1 MTNSLT
7 KIFDTIG
14 FSFRTKNNFFIPI
27 EPIKGY
33 NSLNSSHLG
42 YYIPYLVR
50 NYASDNSLE
59 YEVGVGY
66 ITLDNTDIVVDRH
79 KVVKS
84 SNNDQKVVFKP
95 STKSEF
101 YIFAN
106 ESNFNTGFNNV
117 IVKTSSFTAD
127 AIQAV
132 YLVDTSE
139 STMDIVLPSG
149 DKSDNLVLE
158 FKLIAGENPA
168 IIRDSHGLIIL
179 SLRNSN
185 RYTKLAY
192 HNHTWHQLKE
202 EQYTPFSAES
212 LGEESFTSQANA
224 AGDIY
229 SFQYNQ
235 DGSAL
240 AGSTMYWSSGNTN
253 KLLLGSSSE
262 NLAHTIIPT
271 SGSGDVVFNNDRTSS
286 DFIVHGSG
294 DRNLFVTYD
303 GRLGLNIP
311 SGSRPQTVFHVVNYV
326 CQEGFR
332 LENRSACHPANIT
345 LYHKP
350 SGDLTS
356 DTVVAE
362 INLAGKN
369 SNNNKVDYS
378 KIISKA
384 KDPTS
389 ASQKGKLEIVVESA
403 GSGIS
408 TIKTDPDA
416 TIIGYGNNNLVVSGN
431 NSTSLGFS
439 NTNLNLTSTTATI
452 KGNTIN
458 LQSQNI
464 VFGSGNVG
472 TITLPSLIAS
482 SIQATNLKL
491 PSISPNSILALDAE
505 GNVSAGTSV
514 VRFPSIPS
522 GRVLTTDAGGSV
534 TGVFYT
540 DSFFLSDRDFS
551 WNKFPK
557 RSGSVCLRQVVLTTP
572 AAVEEFFVGDQIAVV
587 DYANKVYYRTVKS
600 LDIVNNAIVG
610 ILVDQNLTESTAY
623 NVTIYSITR
632 GGYLS
637 LEMYTEPGTVADAT
651 SIVLSLRPNVST
663 VFNEQHRDID
673 FLVYGT
679 DPVPALSVRANS
691 GRSYVQ
697 SGEYFSY
704 ATQKDASLF
713 AIPVTPS
720 GEGTSNSNNTANY
733 RNTASG
739 VFSGM
744 VTSVGANGLPSHY
757 GTYDQNGNVAEW
769 IEDSNIVSTSSSQYA
784 AGGSWS
790 SLSNNALHSVIPYSI
805 SGGYQDIGFRVCGS
819 YGLVDNTYIT
829 GILGLNFVSV
839 ANPNNAAD
847 QSPVYTSNGLT
858 PSASG
863 VSNLGVVNRN
873 YRIGV
878 TETTNSQYV
887 KFLNAVASTDNFGL
901 YDSNMS
907 GSLIGGIGRSGTA
920 GSYTYY
926 TKPSMSDKPV
936 VFVDYLS
943 SIRFTNWL
951 HNSAPTGTGLTS
963 SITEDGAYTLFN
975 LGPDTYQITKNT
987 YQKYW
992 LPSLN
997 EWHKA
1002 AYFVPSGVSASS
1014 GTSSVLIK
1022 RDSPYMVASGTN
1034 ASGVPYID
1042 YASLSVSGWIYAD
1055 KLKLGDG
1062 SFSSSLDAN
1071 NSRTLSLL
1079 NGTMIVESGSH
1090 KITIGD
1096 QDNVVVTN
1104 AGSGWNGTYGNVLS
1118 NTGIVLSANGDIV
1131 LAATGEVRIYSPQPI
1146 RMSGLITDEIRY
1158 QTITKVNEN
1167 GDPASLYGGTISGLL
1182 FKQNDTTAASIDQI
1196 VMVNSKVTMPNEPI
1210 NRPLFINPN
1219 NEITTYSGV
1228 TYIPSG
1234 EVTITSPLV
1243 VDTIQ
1248 IGEELEFYRGSILT
1262 HNGAGPASWEPAEY
1276 LKAEGILWNRYTKRP
1291 VVVYP
1296 HKMVFTTSPGLET
1309 LAKEFSYS
1317 DTIAIVHRDT
1327 REIKYVKAADNSIHI
1342 VDGPS
1347 PIPVPTA
1354 IFNVG
1359 ADGTELSFCPTITWS
1374 TNECSGVSGYAYSVT
1389 KGGYLSIQI
1398 EQDNNNEIMSSF
1410 ACSPDSTGYYK
1421 PSTLNTISTRP
1432 NKPTAFNLL
1441 GEDIDFAIYGAKYT
1455 PYHSYDNNIFAT
1467 GADGLPIGL
1476 VPAFKINANIS
1487 NAVYGDASSGVYFS
1501 GYADVQGTL
1510 PSGYLVDERSK
1521 VSINTKNAY
1530 LVSSIPSG
1538 TGTLGLYA
1546 DLSVNGYTYSSGIIT
1561 NDVYIRPLPDIGGNS
1576 KYIINAPLTVNEYG
1590 QIISQ
1595 VPQTAPTIPG
1605 SPTSVEGTEG
1615 NSSVNLNWTAPT
1627 NNGGRIIINYLI
1639 EYSVNGGT
1647 TWTTYSKP
1655 ASSLTSL
1662 SITGLTNSV
1671 EYLFRVS
1678 AINTI
1683 GTGAPSLVSNGI
1695 TPVSNRPS
1703 QPRSL
1708 AATRGSLSATLT
1720 WTVPIYGSPTNY
1732 VVEYS
1737 DDNGVTW
1744 STYPDPDTI
1753 STDTTVTVPG
1763 LSDAIR
1769 YLFRVKAQN
1778 ASGYGTYAEVASLG
1792 TDPYIPPT
1800 SPTEDNTS
1808 LWDFGK
1814 ITFTGVC
1821 V

>member
-33 NSLNSSHLG
+33 NSLNSSHIG

-50 NYASDNSLE
+50 NYASDNTLE

-66 ITLDNTDIVVDRH
+66 IVLDGTDIVVDRY

-84 SNNDQKVVFKP
+84 SNNDQKVNFKP

-127 AIQAV
+127 AVQAV

-139 STMDIVLPSG
+139 STMDIILPSG

-168 IIRDSHGLIIL
+168 IVRDSYGSIIL
-179 SLRNSN
+179 SLRKSN
-185 RYTKLAY
+185 KYTKLAY
-192 HNHTWHQLKE
+192 HNKTWHQLKE
-202 EQYTPFSAES
+202 EQQATFSAES
-212 LGEESFTSQANA
+212 LDKESFTSQADA

-235 DGSAL
+235 NGSAL
-240 AGSTMYWSSGNTN
+240 AGSTMYWGSGNTN

-262 NLAHTIIPT
+262 ALAHTIIPT
-271 SGSGDVVFNNDRTSS
+271 SGSGPVVFNNDRTNS

-311 SGSRPQTVFHVVNYV
+311 SGSRPQTVFHVVNHV

-356 DTVVAE
+356 NTIVAE

-369 SNNNKVDYS
+369 SDNNKVDYS
-378 KIISKA
+378 KIISRA
-384 KDPTS
+384 KDPIS

-403 GSGIS
+403 GSEIS

-431 NSTSLGFS
+431 NNTSLGFP
-439 NTNLNLTSTTATI
+439 NTNLNLTSTTATL

-464 VFGSGNVG
+464 VFGSGNAG
-472 TITLPSLIAS
+472 TITLPSLVAS
-482 SIQATNLKL
+482 NIEATNLRL
-491 PSISPNSILALDAE
+491 PSILPNSILALDSA

-514 VRFPSIPS
+514 VRFPTIPS
-522 GRVLTTDAGGSV
+522 GRVLTTDVGGSV

-572 AAVEEFFVGDQIAVV
+572 ATLEEFFVGDQIAVV
-587 DYANKVYYRTVKS
+587 DSNNRVYYRTVNS
-600 LDIVNNAIVG
+600 LDIANNAIVG
-610 ILVDQNLTESTAY
+610 ILVDQNLTESATN
-623 NVTIYSITR
+623 NVTIHSITR

-637 LEMYTEPGTVADAT
+637 LEMYTEPGTIADAT

-679 DPVPALSVRANS
+679 DPVPSLSIRANS

-697 SGEYFSY
+697 SGEYLNY
-704 ATQKDASLF
+704 ATQQDAPLF
-713 AIPVTPS
+713 PIPVTAS
-720 GEGTSNSNNTANY
+720 GQGTSNSNNTANY

-739 VFSGM
+739 IFSGM
-744 VTSVGANGLPSHY
+744 VTSVRTNGLPSYY

-769 IEDSNIVSTSSSQYA
+769 LEDSNRVSTSSSQYA
-784 AGGSWS
+784 AGGSWA

-805 SGGYQDIGFRVCGS
+805 SGGYQDIGFRVCSS
-819 YGLVDNTYIT
+819 YGLLDNSYIANS
-829 GILGLNFVSV
+829 LSLSFVSV
-839 ANPNNAAD
+839 THPNNGAD
-847 QSPVYTSNGLT
+847 PSPVYTSNGLA
-858 PSASG
+858 PLASG
-863 VSNLGVVNRN
+863 VPGLGVVDKN

-887 KFLNAVASTDNFGL
+887 KFLNAVAATDNFDL

-920 GSYTYY
+920 GSYSYY
-926 TKPSMSDKPV
+926 TKALMDDKPV

-951 HNSAPTGTGLTS
+951 HNNAPTGIGLSS

-975 LGPDTYQITKNT
+975 LGYNTYQITKNT

-1002 AYFVPSGVSASS
+1002 AYFVPSGVSANS

-1022 RDSPYMVASGTN
+1022 RNSPYLVASGTD

-1071 NSRTLSLL
+1071 NSRSLSLL
-1079 NGTMIVESGSH
+1079 NGTMVIESGSH
-1090 KITIGD
+1090 KVTIGAAN
-1096 QDNVVVTN
+1096 NVVIDN
-1104 AGSGWNGTYGNVLS
+1104 AGSVWNGTYGNVLS

-1131 LAATGEVRIYSPQPI
+1131 LAATGEVKIYSSRPI
-1146 RMSGLITDEIRY
+1146 KMSGLIIDEIKY
-1158 QTITKVNEN
+1158 QTLTKVDTN
-1167 GDPASLYGGTISGLL
+1167 GAPASLYGGTISGLL
-1182 FKQNDTTAASIDQI
+1182 FKENNTTATANNQMI
-1196 VMVNSKVTMPNEPI
+1196 MVNSKVTMPSETI
-1210 NRPLFINPN
+1210 NSPLFINPS
-1219 NEITTYSGV
+1219 NEIATYSGI

-1243 VDTIQ
+1243 VNSIQ

-1262 HNGAGPASWEPAEY
+1262 HNGIGPASWEPAEY
-1276 LKAEGILWNRYTKRP
+1276 LKAEGILWNRYIKRP
-1291 VVVYP
+1291 VLVYP
-1296 HKMVFTTSPGLET
+1296 DKMVFTSNPGLDI

-1317 DTIAIVHRDT
+1317 DTIAVINKDS
-1327 REIKYVKAADNSIHI
+1327 REIKYVKAADSSTNII
-1342 VDGPS
+1342 DGPS

-1354 IFNVG
+1354 IFNAG
-1359 ADGTELSFCPTITWS
+1359 AEGTELTFCPSINWS
-1374 TNECSGVSGYAYSVT
+1374 TNDCSGVSGFAYSVT

-1398 EQDNNNEIMSSF
+1398 EQDNNSQIQSSF
-1410 ACSPDSTGYYK
+1410 SCSPNSTGYYK
-1421 PSTLNTISTRP
+1421 PNTLNTISTRP

-1467 GADGLPIGL
+1467 GADGLPVGL
-1476 VPAFKINANIS
+1476 IPAFKINANTS

-1501 GYADVQGTL
+1501 GYTNVQGTL
-1510 PSGYLVDERSK
+1510 PSGYLVDERAK
-1521 VSINTKNAY
+1521 VSINTNNAY
-1530 LVSSIPSG
+1530 LISSIPSG
-1538 TGTLGLYA
+1538 TGTLGVYA

-1561 NDVYIRPLPDIGGNS
+1561 NEVYIRPLPDIGGNS

-1595 VPQTAPTIPG
+1595 VPQTAPTVPG
-1605 SPTSVEGTEG
+1605 SPTSVEGVEG
-1615 NSSVNLNWTAPT
+1615 NSSATLSWAAPT
-1627 NNGGRIIINYLI
+1627 NNGGRVVINYLV
-1639 EYSVNGGT
+1639 EFSLNGGS

-1655 ASSLTSL
+1655 ASTATNL
-1662 SITGLTNSV
+1662 SVTGLQNNI
-1671 EYLFRVS
+1671 EYLFKIS
-1678 AINTI
+1678 AINSV
-1683 GTGAPSLVSNGI
+1683 GTGSPSNISSGI
-1695 TPVSNRPS
+1695 TPRSNRPS

-1708 AATRGSLSATLT
+1708 SVTRGALSATLT
-1720 WTVPIYGSPTNY
+1720 WTIPVYGSPTNY

-1737 DDNGVTW
+1737 DDNGETW
-1744 STYPDPDTI
+1744 STYPDPDTV
-1753 STDTTVTVPG
+1753 STGTTVTIPG
-1763 LSDAIR
+1763 LLDTLR

-1778 ASGYGTYAEVASLG
+1778 SNGYGTYAEVASLG
-1792 TDPYIPPT
+1792 TDPYVPPT
-1800 SPTEDNTS
+1800 DPTEDSTS